1 MYACL
6 YSGYTFIYIF
16 WVRDSNVRINV
27 CYVYSICKGMAM
39 SQSVIILLYV
49 LKNEL
54 FIPIRTR
61 FIMSVG
67 RVGWLMSW
75 VVVETSLY
83 MALFPDTVGWI
94 INDIPYL
101 ELPLSITYLC
111 VAEHFGL
118 CCPANHVVIRTN
130 HDFIHWWLLWIKIA
144 LGKL

>member
-16 WVRDSNVRINV
+16 GGRDSNVRINV

-54 FIPIRTR
+54 YIPIPTR

-67 RVGWLMSW
+67 RVGWLM
-75 VVVETSLY
+75 
-83 MALFPDTVGWI
+83 
-94 INDIPYL
+94 
-101 ELPLSITYLC
+101 
-111 VAEHFGL
+111 
-118 CCPANHVVIRTN
+118 R
-130 HDFIHWWLLWIKIA
+130 
-144 LGKL
+144 